1 MQTPQPHYSVDI
13 LDNKKN
19 DIATGSSNDGPINE
33 LNQSKLYDV
42 PSDFTTKI
50 SERSWQ
56 DRLGLEQT
64 VFK

>member
-19 DIATGSSNDGPINE
+19 DITTGSSNDGPINE